1 MRFLAIPLAVAV
13 LHVLM
18 VFLAL
23 DVTGRELRYGSAGE
37 WMQAGGGRLIVTL
50 IGKLLP
56 YMLWFLIF
64 GLLILAA
71 MLRLLG
77 IAFDGSVGVWALG
90 WLGLVLASFGLGVF
104 LLGLSGT
111 CVWRPAWPAC
121 WSARPSRTPA

>member
-1 MRFLAIPLAVAV
+1 
-13 LHVLM
+13 M